1 MISLKIIFFFPEVI
15 QVMLSTLVFFVSCLS
30 SQLKPFN
37 SRDQG
42 RRINFRWHILR
53 YLCGENSLPCGTG
66 NHIGIIDT
74 RLPYVINIYVIWE
87 ENWIVVLYRKAYK
100 HLVVSKYG
108 LRQ

>member
-1 MISLKIIFFFPEVI
+1 
-15 QVMLSTLVFFVSCLS
+15 MLSTLVFFVSCLS
-30 SQLKPFN
+30 RQLKPFN

-74 RLPYVINIYVIWE
+74 RLTS
-87 ENWIVVLYRKAYK
+87 LCDK
-100 HLVVSKYG
+100 HICDLGGKLDSSTVQESIQAPRCK
-108 LRQ
+108 